1 MFLRNKMTNR
11 KEQRTTRELTYVHE
25 HTLTKEQLHKLIRE
39 KLERAERMRMRPK
52 IEERKQI
59 YT

>member
-1 MFLRNKMTNR
+1 MTDR
-11 KEQRTTRELTYVHE
+11 KEKLSPREQAYVHE
-25 HTLTKEQLHKLIRE
+25 HTLTKEQLHELIRA
-39 KLERAERMRMRPK
+39 KLERAERMRMQPR

>member
-1 MFLRNKMTNR
+1 MTDNKR
-11 KEQRTTRELTYVHE
+11 KLSPREQAYVRE
-25 HTLTKEQLHKLIRE
+25 HTLTKEQVHELIRT
-39 KLERAERMRMRPK
+39 KLERAERMRLRPK